1 MTMDNFFIALTV
13 GFIILLLLMLIR
25 VFQGPTI
32 FDRLNGLGVIGTDAV
47 IILILMGFISGRES
61 MFLDI
66 AMSYSIL
73 GFIGSVVIAR
83 YLSEEVKR
91 KG

>member
-1 MTMDNFFIALTV
+1 MTLHDFFIAV
-13 GFIILLLLMLIR
+13 MIGFIILLMSMLIR
-25 VFQGPTI
+25 VFRGPTI

-47 IILILMGFISGRES
+47 IVLIIMGVISGRED
-61 MFLDI
+61 MYLDI